1 MELPKTRYMDHAS
14 DYETAATRYFRQGYS
29 CAQSVFTP
37 FAAALGMSE
46 ETALRLSAGLGA
58 GIGRMRGTCGTFCAL
73 TLIAGYCRG
82 NLEGT
87 PGGKE
92 RIYSYVRALAGQFKA
107 EFGTLSCREL
117 LHLGDSVQEGARP
130 TVRTPEFYATR
141 PCESCVRFCARL
153 ATRALEEHGI
163 SLATASGS

>member
-1 MELPKTRYMDHAS
+1 MDPAP
-14 DYETAATRYFRQGYS
+14 DYETAAARYFRQGYS

-37 FAAALGMSE
+37 FAAALGMSG
-46 ETALRLSAGLGA
+46 ETALRLSAGMGA

-87 PGGKE
+87 PEGKE
-92 RIYSYVRALAGQFKA
+92 RIYSYVRTLADQFKA
-107 EFGTLSCREL
+107 EFGTLSCKEL
-117 LHLGDSVQEGARP
+117 LHLDDSVQEGARP
-130 TVRTPEFYATR
+130 SVRTPEFYATR

-153 ATRALEEHGI
+153 AARALAEHGI
-163 SLATASGS
+163 SR